1 VRQGLLAATRAM
13 DAYPE
18 VAGVLSTLR
27 ARGAWQS
34 LSNGDPDM
42 LKDAVRA
49 ANLAQRVEAR
59 CR

>member
-1 VRQGLLAATRAM
+1 M

-18 VAGVLSTLR
+18 VAGVLSALR
-27 ARGAWQS
+27 ARGVWQS